1 MIEFV
6 TNNFAPFVGVIL
18 LITILFEDEQ
28 LAKEKK
34 RSFLVA
40 AFLFALELVIRNAE
54 YYAAD
59 GDTYTI
65 WRAVWSA
72 LLYISRTAVL
82 YVIIGTEMNL
92 NQKKSRTVFAVV
104 AIPLILMVFIAFSVF
119 FTDTVYSFSK
129 DNHFHTGPLGFLRY
143 VPLILYFVFTVF
155 LIIRDTRR
163 LHTKIIVLG
172 YECLFLVVTA
182 MGFEFFGYPAFM
194 CEAAMILG
202 IVFFFMYFQTN
213 ELLRENTTL
222 AAAAY
227 MDGLTDVY
235 NRAGYEA
242 LVESN
247 RTKWTNVGFLIMDI
261 DHFKDVNDNYGH
273 DAGDRILKRV
283 AEILTSTFR
292 SSDHVIRFGGDEFVV
307 LLPGVTEE
315 NGEAIR
321 KKIDSVNILLDNLID
336 DLPKT
341 SVSAGVAFSR
351 EGVTKELYTNAD
363 KAMYEIK
370 STTRRGCRIFAEPQ
384 QDK

>member
-1 MIEFV
+1 
-6 TNNFAPFVGVIL
+6 
-18 LITILFEDEQ
+18 
-28 LAKEKK
+28 
-34 RSFLVA
+34 
-40 AFLFALELVIRNAE
+40 
-54 YYAAD
+54 
-59 GDTYTI
+59 
-65 WRAVWSA
+65 
-72 LLYISRTAVL
+72 
-82 YVIIGTEMNL
+82 
-92 NQKKSRTVFAVV
+92 
-104 AIPLILMVFIAFSVF
+104 
-119 FTDTVYSFSK
+119 
-129 DNHFHTGPLGFLRY
+129 
-143 VPLILYFVFTVF
+143 
-155 LIIRDTRR
+155 
-163 LHTKIIVLG
+163 
-172 YECLFLVVTA
+172 